1 MYKKVFSFILD
12 GGSSY
17 CFFSTAWH
25 LRKRSQKYVVLL
37 INDFEDVVVDVVVVV
52 DADVDVVVAGVLC
65 LNLSW
70 SGVELPSKNVPKM
83 EANFPYRRWMVM
95 QCSTI
100 SNRLSDSADNRYVS
114 CCCKGGIWLK
124 QWFSTYDKQVTCK
137 WQVRM
142 KILVVLR
149 QYNRK
154 LLLSEGVPKVTP
166 ALK

>member
-1 MYKKVFSFILD
+1 MYKKVFSFILE

-37 INDFEDVVVDVVVVV
+37 INDFEDVVVVDVVV
-52 DADVDVVVAGVLC
+52 DADVDVVDVVAGVLC

-95 QCSTI
+95 QCSTTSI
-100 SNRLSDSADNRYVS
+100 ILLDSTDNRYVCS
-114 CCCKGGIWLK
+114 CCKGLAK
-124 QWFSTYDKQVTCK
+124 Q
-137 WQVRM
+137 
-142 KILVVLR
+142 
-149 QYNRK
+149 
-154 LLLSEGVPKVTP
+154 
-166 ALK
+166 